1 MHPGGKGGNEGSGK
15 ASVGPRR
22 GKGAS
27 HSGSGASGGTRQPG
41 LSTLEVNLSA
51 LFPLLI
57 FSPLG

>member
-1 MHPGGKGGNEGSGK
+1 MEEAGKQASAPSGKGRQ
-15 ASVGPRR
+15 PFRLRR
-22 GKGAS
+22 VWRD
-27 HSGSGASGGTRQPG
+27 RQPG